1 MSNTTIQLDFKRIG
15 ETIDVVLTEIYGHYV
30 AKGSPTKLGGL
41 RFLDV
46 QSAKT
51 FAFEKSQ
58 MAENGNLLVLSAP
71 TDGSAEEIQTT
82 LKSGPH
88 ADLMR
93 EVHIRKS
100 PDAGKK
106 NKNFVEVCYFLD
118 TLSWLSDKNVEQVIT
133 AREFN
138 GNEAVVAILKE
149 KVLPI
154 AEKTMS
160 YFVESFRGDTEMPPV
175 INPLKGNC

>member
-1 MSNTTIQLDFKRIG
+1 MSNATIHLDFKRIG
-15 ETIDVVLTEIYGHYV
+15 ETINLVLTEIYGHYV

-58 MAENGNLLVLSAP
+58 VTENGNLLVLSAP
-71 TDGSAEEIQTT
+71 TDGGAEEVQTT

-93 EVHIRKS
+93 EVHLRKS

-106 NKNFVEVCYFLD
+106 NKNFVEVHYFLD
-118 TLSWLSDKNVEQVIT
+118 TKTWLSDSNVEAVMK
-133 AREFN
+133 ASELN
-138 GNEAVVAILKE
+138 GNEAVIAILK
-149 KVLPI
+149 KNVLPI
-154 AEKTMS
+154 ADKVMS
-160 YFVESFRGDTEMPPV
+160 YFVESFRGNTELPPV
-175 INPLKGNC
+175 INPLKGNS